1 MSKCHVL
8 CLLNIHVAQNVV
20 ANVWMSVSN
29 RLWLS
34 CHQNLTLASPHEFRL
49 WVNGS
54 VASSYLCYLLSF
66 LLLNQ
71 NDLRLVRGQLFQSI
85 RSGVELRPTPQPETR
100 NPFEVK
106 VLDVA
111 SELQQRM
118 MKRQKAEVRER
129 IV

>member
-1 MSKCHVL
+1 MNSGCGL
-8 CLLNIHVAQNVV
+8 
-20 ANVWMSVSN
+20 
-29 RLWLS
+29 
-34 CHQNLTLASPHEFRL
+34 
-49 WVNGS
+49 NGS
-54 VASSYLCYLLSF
+54 IASSYLCILLPF

-71 NDLRLVRGQLFQSI
+71 NDVLLARGQLFQSI

-118 MKRQKAEVRER
+118 MKRQKAEVRET
-129 IV
+129 VV